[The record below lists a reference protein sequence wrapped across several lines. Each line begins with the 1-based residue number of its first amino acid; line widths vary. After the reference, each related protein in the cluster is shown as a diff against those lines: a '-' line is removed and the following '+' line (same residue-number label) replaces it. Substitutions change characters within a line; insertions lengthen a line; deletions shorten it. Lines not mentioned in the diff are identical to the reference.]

1 MWKRSFLRLR
11 NLSYVYENHV
21 QRNAMTGIRSSMKMT
36 RRCGS
41 RMISKAERRLERH
54 RRDYM
59 GRVHVYTLLSAL
71 PRIFPSLPVSSDPH
85 LHPFSFSSSCYFFLP
100 LYDERVAHSLHPHL
114 RPIICCFRS
123 ERLFS
128 TDDIRIQVC
137 WLLNGTIENA
147 IISLVKSIHCS
158 YSIMTNRIIFQEKAF
173 IFHFAFT
180 FI

>member
-1 MWKRSFLRLR
+1 
-11 NLSYVYENHV
+11 
-21 QRNAMTGIRSSMKMT
+21 MTGIRSSMEMT
-36 RRCGS
+36 PRCGS

-71 PRIFPSLPVSSDPH
+71 PRIFPSLPVSSDLR
-85 LHPFSFSSSCYFFLP
+85 LHPFSSSSFCYFFLP

-128 TDDIRIQVC
+128 TDNIRIQIC
-137 WLLNGTIENA
+137 CTLNEA
-147 IISLVKSIHCS
+147 ILISFIRSTYYYLRYNKSYLFPKKDI
-158 YSIMTNRIIFQEKAF
+158 F
-173 IFHFAFT
+173 IFHFT
-180 FI
+180 FVFIAKPLFQMS